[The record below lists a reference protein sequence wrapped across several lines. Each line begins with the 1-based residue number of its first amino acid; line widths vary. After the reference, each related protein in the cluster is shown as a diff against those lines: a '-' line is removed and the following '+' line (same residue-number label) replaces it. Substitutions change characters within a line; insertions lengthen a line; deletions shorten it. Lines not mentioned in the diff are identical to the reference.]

1 MIRKTKNKTPSKAD
15 TGLECGLKFFTQ
27 LINGGIKF
35 LKHCTSL
42 RPLGTHFVLAWNS
55 MQNVFY
61 HLNSFKNNYV
71 SSLSPDNT

>member
-1 MIRKTKNKTPSKAD
+1 MIRRTMNKTPSKAD
-15 TGLECGLKFFTQ
+15 IGLQYGLKFFTQ
-27 LINGGIKF
+27 LINGGTKL

-42 RPLGTHFVLAWNS
+42 RPLGTHFVLARNS